1 MKLEWLLPG
10 TFGSILMLSSPS
22 LATTL
27 ESWRF
32 DPNRNLLEINTSG
45 GVQPQA
51 QLIFSPTRLVID
63 LPGVK
68 LGPSQ
73 LTQPGRG
80 VREIRIGQFDEQTT
94 RIVLELSPG
103 YTLDPNQ
110 IKFVPK
116 RANRWTVQLP
126 KLERESLSPQGEN
139 PENPENTTNNN
150 YNLANIAPQPEPE
163 FSPIASSSGGKTQLE
178 NLQITGDG
186 FFVRTNGGSPQTRTI
201 RSRDKTTIFVDIL
214 DTTLSP
220 NLTPGKLA
228 VNKYGV
234 SRIEFTQLRTTPTS
248 VRMTLRV
255 EENSPDWRVTS
266 SSSGLVLLPSRGF
279 VSLPENENLPP
290 STNNNDNNGSTAT
303 IESVAIVNNGTQ
315 LLIRSDQTV
324 SATTGWDR
332 NTGLFRITI
341 PNANL
346 APDIKSP
353 TFDTNSPILKLR
365 LQPQPPNTVVIF
377 IQPASGISFGPIN
390 PAGDNLLALKLQ
402 GSRLMRPP
410 LILPPLSPPK
420 QEIPDLNPQQ
430 PEIRPQPR
438 VPKGKLVVVIDPGH
452 GGKDS
457 GAVGIGGVQE
467 KNVILP
473 IGKRIAEV
481 LERNGIQVIMTRDSD
496 YFVTLPGRITIAQR
510 AKADVFVSI
519 HANSAGANRPEVNG
533 LETYYY
539 DNGLTLARIVHNKI
553 LQNLNIRDRN
563 VRKARFYVLRKNSMP
578 SILVETGFVTGRQDV
593 ANLNSPAYQN
603 KMADAIAQG
612 ILQYLRS
619 R

>member
-32 DPNRNLLEINTSG
+32 DPNQNLLEINTSG

-68 LGPSQ
+68 LGRSQ

-110 IKFVPK
+110 VKFVPK
-116 RANRWTVQLP
+116 RANRWAVQLP

-139 PENPENTTNNN
+139 PENTTNNN
-150 YNLANIAPQPEPE
+150 YNLANIVPQSKPD

-186 FFVRTNGGSPQTRTI
+186 FFVRTNGGSPQTRII
-201 RSRDKTTIFVDIL
+201 RSRDKTTIFLDIL

-220 NLTPGKLA
+220 NLTPGNLA

-266 SSSGLVLLPSRGF
+266 SSSGLVLLPSRGV

-290 STNNNDNNGSTAT
+290 SINNNGNNGSTAT
-303 IESVAIVNNGTQ
+303 IESVEIVNNGTQ
-315 LLIRSDQTV
+315 LLIKSDQAV

-332 NTGLFRITI
+332 KSGLFRITI
-341 PNANL
+341 PNAKL
-346 APDIKSP
+346 APEVKGP
-353 TFDTNSPILKLR
+353 TFETNSPILKLR

-377 IQPASGISFGPIN
+377 IQPALGISFGAIN

-402 GSRLMRPP
+402 GSRLIRPP
-410 LILPPLSPPK
+410 LSLPPLSPPR
-420 QEIPDLNPQQ
+420 QELPDLNSKQ
-430 PEIRPQPR
+430 PEIRPQTP
-438 VPKGKLVVVIDPGH
+438 VPKGKLVVIIDPGH

-481 LERNGIQVIMTRDSD
+481 LEQNGIQVIMTRDSD
-496 YFVTLPGRITIAQR
+496 YFVTLPGRVTMAQR

-539 DNGLTLARIVHNKI
+539 DSGLTLARIVHSKI
-553 LQNLNIRDRN
+553 LQSLNVKDRN

-578 SILVETGFVTGRQDV
+578 SILVETGFVTGREDV

-603 KMADAIAQG
+603 QMADAIAQG

>member
-1 MKLEWLLPG
+1 MKLEWLLPS
-10 TFGSILMLSSPS
+10 TFGSVLMLSSPS

-32 DPNRNLLEINTSG
+32 YPNQNLLEINTSG
-45 GVQPQA
+45 NVQPQA
-51 QLIFSPTRLVID
+51 QLIFNPTRLVID

-68 LGPSQ
+68 IKTSQ

-80 VREIRIGQFDEQTT
+80 VREIRIGQFDQQTT

-110 IKFVPK
+110 VKFVPK

-126 KLERESLSPQGEN
+126 KLQRESLSPQG
-139 PENPENTTNNN
+139 ENPENTTNNN
-150 YNLANIAPQPEPE
+150 YNLANIVPQSKPE
-163 FSPIASSSGGKTQLE
+163 FSTIANSSGGKTQLE

-186 FFVRTNGGSPQTRTI
+186 FFLRTNGPSPQTRTI
-201 RSRDKTTIFVDIL
+201 RSRDQTTIFVDIL

-220 NLTPGKLA
+220 NSPANLT

-234 SRIEFTQLRTTPTS
+234 SRIDLHQLRTTPTS

-266 SSSGLVLLPSRGF
+266 SSSGLVLLPSRGI
-279 VSLPENENLPP
+279 VNLPENENLPP
-290 STNNNDNNGSTAT
+290 SINNNENNGSIAT
-303 IESVAIVNNGTQ
+303 IESVEIVNNGTQ

-332 NTGLFRITI
+332 KSGLFRITI
-341 PNANL
+341 PNAKI
-346 APDIKSP
+346 APDVKNA
-353 TFDTNSPILKLR
+353 TLETNSPILKLS

-377 IQPASGISFGPIN
+377 IQPASGISLGPIN

-402 GSRLMRPP
+402 GSRSIRPP
-410 LILPPLSPPK
+410 LNLPPLSLPK
-420 QEIPDLNPQQ
+420 QEIPDINPQQ
-430 PEIRPQPR
+430 PENRPQPT

-496 YFVTLPGRITIAQR
+496 YFVTLPGRVIMAQR
-510 AKADVFVSI
+510 VKADVFVSI

-539 DNGLTLARIVHNKI
+539 DNGLRLARIVHSKI
-553 LQNLNIRDRN
+553 LQNLNVRDRN

-578 SILVETGFVTGRQDV
+578 SILVETGFVTGREDV
-593 ANLNSPAYQN
+593 TNLNSLAYQN
-603 KMADAIAQG
+603 KMAEAIAQG
-612 ILQYLRS
+612 ILQYLKS

>member
-1 MKLEWLLPG
+1 
-10 TFGSILMLSSPS
+10 MLSSPS

-32 DPNRNLLEINTSG
+32 DPNQNLLEINTSG

-68 LGPSQ
+68 LGRSQ

-110 IKFVPK
+110 VKFVPK
-116 RANRWTVQLP
+116 RANRWAVQLP

-139 PENPENTTNNN
+139 PENTTNNN
-150 YNLANIAPQPEPE
+150 YNLANIVPQSKPD

-186 FFVRTNGGSPQTRTI
+186 FFVRTNGGSPQTRII
-201 RSRDKTTIFVDIL
+201 RSRDKTTIFLDIL

-220 NLTPGKLA
+220 NLTPGNLA

-266 SSSGLVLLPSRGF
+266 SSSGLVLLPSRGV

-290 STNNNDNNGSTAT
+290 SINNNGNNGSTAT
-303 IESVAIVNNGTQ
+303 IESVEIVNNGTQ
-315 LLIRSDQTV
+315 LLIKSDQAV

-332 NTGLFRITI
+332 KSGLFRITI
-341 PNANL
+341 PNAKL
-346 APDIKSP
+346 APEVKGP
-353 TFDTNSPILKLR
+353 TFETNSPILKLR

-377 IQPASGISFGPIN
+377 IQPALGISFGAIN

-402 GSRLMRPP
+402 GSRLIRPP
-410 LILPPLSPPK
+410 LSLPPLSPPR
-420 QEIPDLNPQQ
+420 QELPDLNSKQ
-430 PEIRPQPR
+430 PEIRPQTP
-438 VPKGKLVVVIDPGH
+438 VPKGKLVVIIDPGH

-481 LERNGIQVIMTRDSD
+481 LEQNGIQVIMTRDSD
-496 YFVTLPGRITIAQR
+496 YFVTLPGRVTMAQR

-539 DNGLTLARIVHNKI
+539 DSGLTLARIVHSKI
-553 LQNLNIRDRN
+553 LQSLNVKDRN

-578 SILVETGFVTGRQDV
+578 SILVETGFVTGREDV

-603 KMADAIAQG
+603 QMADAIAQG

>member
-1 MKLEWLLPG
+1 MKLEWLLPS
-10 TFGSILMLSSPS
+10 TFGSVLMLSSPS

-32 DPNRNLLEINTSG
+32 YPNQNLLEINTSG
-45 GVQPQA
+45 NVQPQA
-51 QLIFSPTRLVID
+51 QLIFNPTRLVID

-68 LGPSQ
+68 IKTSQ

-80 VREIRIGQFDEQTT
+80 VREIRIGQFDQQTT

-110 IKFVPK
+110 VKFVPK

-126 KLERESLSPQGEN
+126 KLQRESLSPQG
-139 PENPENTTNNN
+139 ENPENTTNNN
-150 YNLANIAPQPEPE
+150 YNLANIVPQSKPE
-163 FSPIASSSGGKTQLE
+163 FSTIANSSGGKTQLE

-186 FFVRTNGGSPQTRTI
+186 FFLRTNGPSPQTRTI
-201 RSRDKTTIFVDIL
+201 RSRDQTTIFVDIL

-220 NLTPGKLA
+220 NSPASLT

-234 SRIEFTQLRTTPTS
+234 SRIDLHQLRTTPTS

-266 SSSGLVLLPSRGF
+266 SSSGLVLLPSRGI
-279 VSLPENENLPP
+279 VNLPENENLPP
-290 STNNNDNNGSTAT
+290 SINNNENNGSIAT
-303 IESVAIVNNGTQ
+303 IESVEIVNNGTQ

-332 NTGLFRITI
+332 KSGLFRITI
-341 PNANL
+341 PNAKI
-346 APDIKSP
+346 APDVKNA
-353 TFDTNSPILKLR
+353 TLETNSPILKLS

-377 IQPASGISFGPIN
+377 IQPASGISLGPIN

-402 GSRLMRPP
+402 GSRSIRPP
-410 LILPPLSPPK
+410 LNLPPLSLPK
-420 QEIPDLNPQQ
+420 QEIPDINPQQ
-430 PEIRPQPR
+430 PENRPQPT

-496 YFVTLPGRITIAQR
+496 YFVTLPGRVIMAQR
-510 AKADVFVSI
+510 VKADVFVSI

-539 DNGLTLARIVHNKI
+539 DNGLRLARIVHSKI
-553 LQNLNIRDRN
+553 LQNLNVRDRN

-578 SILVETGFVTGRQDV
+578 SILVETGFVTGREDV
-593 ANLNSPAYQN
+593 TNLNSLAYQN
-603 KMADAIAQG
+603 KMAEAIAQG
-612 ILQYLRS
+612 ILQYLKS

>member
-32 DPNRNLLEINTSG
+32 YPNQNLLEINTSG
-45 GVQPQA
+45 SVQPQA
-51 QLIFSPTRLVID
+51 QLIFNPTRLVID

-110 IKFVPK
+110 VKFVPK

-139 PENPENTTNNN
+139 PENTTNNN
-150 YNLANIAPQPEPE
+150 YNLANIAPQSEPE

-248 VRMTLRV
+248 VRDRK
-255 EENSPDWRVTS
+255 
-266 SSSGLVLLPSRGF
+266 
-279 VSLPENENLPP
+279 
-290 STNNNDNNGSTAT
+290 
-303 IESVAIVNNGTQ
+303 SVV
-315 LLIRSDQTV
+315 
-324 SATTGWDR
+324 
-332 NTGLFRITI
+332 
-341 PNANL
+341 
-346 APDIKSP
+346 
-353 TFDTNSPILKLR
+353 
-365 LQPQPPNTVVIF
+365 
-377 IQPASGISFGPIN
+377 
-390 PAGDNLLALKLQ
+390 
-402 GSRLMRPP
+402 
-410 LILPPLSPPK
+410 
-420 QEIPDLNPQQ
+420 
-430 PEIRPQPR
+430 
-438 VPKGKLVVVIDPGH
+438 
-452 GGKDS
+452 
-457 GAVGIGGVQE
+457 
-467 KNVILP
+467 
-473 IGKRIAEV
+473 
-481 LERNGIQVIMTRDSD
+481 
-496 YFVTLPGRITIAQR
+496 
-510 AKADVFVSI
+510 
-519 HANSAGANRPEVNG
+519 
-533 LETYYY
+533 
-539 DNGLTLARIVHNKI
+539 
-553 LQNLNIRDRN
+553 
-563 VRKARFYVLRKNSMP
+563 
-578 SILVETGFVTGRQDV
+578 
-593 ANLNSPAYQN
+593 
-603 KMADAIAQG
+603 
-612 ILQYLRS
+612 
-619 R
+619 

>member
-32 DPNRNLLEINTSG
+32 DPNQNLLEINTSG

-68 LGPSQ
+68 LGRSQ
-73 LTQPGRG
+73 LTQPGGG

-110 IKFVPK
+110 VKFVPK

-126 KLERESLSPQGEN
+126 KLARESLSPQGEN
-139 PENPENTTNNN
+139 PENTTNN
-150 YNLANIAPQPEPE
+150 YNLANIVPQSKPE

-186 FFVRTNGGSPQTRTI
+186 FFVRTNGGSPQTRII
-201 RSRDKTTIFVDIL
+201 RSRDKTTIFLDIL

-220 NLTPGKLA
+220 NLTAGNLA

-255 EENSPDWRVTS
+255 EENSPDWQVTS
-266 SSSGLVLLPSRGF
+266 SSSGLVLLPSRGV
-279 VSLPENENLPP
+279 VSLPENENPPP
-290 STNNNDNNGSTAT
+290 SINNNDNNGSTAT

-341 PNANL
+341 PNAKL

-377 IQPASGISFGPIN
+377 IQPASGISLGPIN

-430 PEIRPQPR
+430 PENRPQPR

-496 YFVTLPGRITIAQR
+496 YFVTLPGRVIMSER

-578 SILVETGFVTGRQDV
+578 AILVETGFVTGREDV

>member
-1 MKLEWLLPG
+1 MKLEWLLPS
-10 TFGSILMLSSPS
+10 TFGSVLMLSSPS

-32 DPNRNLLEINTSG
+32 YPNQNLLEINTSG
-45 GVQPQA
+45 NVQPQA
-51 QLIFSPTRLVID
+51 QLIFNPTRLVID

-68 LGPSQ
+68 IKTSQ

-110 IKFVPK
+110 VKFVPK

-126 KLERESLSPQGEN
+126 KLQRESLSPQG
-139 PENPENTTNNN
+139 ENPENTTNNN
-150 YNLANIAPQPEPE
+150 YNLANIVPQSKPE
-163 FSPIASSSGGKTQLE
+163 FSTIANSSGGKTQLE

-186 FFVRTNGGSPQTRTI
+186 FFLRTNGPSPQTRTI
-201 RSRDKTTIFVDIL
+201 RSRDQTTIFVDIL

-220 NLTPGKLA
+220 NSPASLT

-234 SRIEFTQLRTTPTS
+234 SRIDLHQLRTTPTS

-266 SSSGLVLLPSRGF
+266 SSSGLVLLPSRGI
-279 VSLPENENLPP
+279 VNLPENENLPP
-290 STNNNDNNGSTAT
+290 SINNNENNGSIAT
-303 IESVAIVNNGTQ
+303 IESVEIVNNGTQ

-332 NTGLFRITI
+332 KSGLFRITI
-341 PNANL
+341 PNAKI
-346 APDIKSP
+346 APDVKNA
-353 TFDTNSPILKLR
+353 TLETNSPILKLS

-377 IQPASGISFGPIN
+377 IQPASGISLGPIN

-402 GSRLMRPP
+402 GSPSMRPP
-410 LILPPLSPPK
+410 LNLPPLSLPK
-420 QEIPDLNPQQ
+420 QEIPDINPQQ
-430 PEIRPQPR
+430 PENRPQPT

-496 YFVTLPGRITIAQR
+496 YFVTLPGRVIMAQR
-510 AKADVFVSI
+510 VKADVFVSI

-539 DNGLTLARIVHNKI
+539 DNGLRLARIVHSKI
-553 LQNLNIRDRN
+553 LQNLNVRDRN

-578 SILVETGFVTGRQDV
+578 SILVETGFVTGREDV
-593 ANLNSPAYQN
+593 TNLNSPAYQN
-603 KMADAIAQG
+603 KMAEAIAQG
-612 ILQYLRS
+612 ILQYLKS

>member
-32 DPNRNLLEINTSG
+32 DPNQNLLEINTSG

-68 LGPSQ
+68 LGRSQ

-110 IKFVPK
+110 VKFVPK
-116 RANRWTVQLP
+116 RANLWTVQLP
-126 KLERESLSPQGEN
+126 KLARESLSPQGG
-139 PENPENTTNNN
+139 NPENTTNNN
-150 YNLANIAPQPEPE
+150 YNLANIAPQPKPE

-186 FFVRTNGGSPQTRTI
+186 FFVRTNGGSPQTRII
-201 RSRDKTTIFVDIL
+201 RSRDKTTIFLDIL

-220 NLTPGKLA
+220 NLTPGNLA

-255 EENSPDWRVTS
+255 EENSPDWQVTS
-266 SSSGLVLLPSRGF
+266 SSSGLVLLPSRGI

-290 STNNNDNNGSTAT
+290 SINNNGNNGSTAT
-303 IESVAIVNNGTQ
+303 IESVEIVNNGTQ
-315 LLIRSDQTV
+315 LLIKSDQAV

-332 NTGLFRITI
+332 KSGLFRITI
-341 PNANL
+341 PNAKL
-346 APDIKSP
+346 APEVKGP
-353 TFDTNSPILKLR
+353 TFETNSPILKLR

-377 IQPASGISFGPIN
+377 IQPALGISFGAIN

-402 GSRLMRPP
+402 GSRLTRPP
-410 LILPPLSPPK
+410 LSLPPLSPPR
-420 QEIPDLNPQQ
+420 QELPDLNPKQ
-430 PEIRPQPR
+430 PEIRPQPP
-438 VPKGKLVVVIDPGH
+438 VPKGKLVVIIDPGH

-496 YFVTLPGRITIAQR
+496 YFVTLPGRVTMAQR

-539 DNGLTLARIVHNKI
+539 DSGLTLARIVHSKI
-553 LQNLNIRDRN
+553 LQSLNVKDRN

-578 SILVETGFVTGRQDV
+578 SILVETGFVTGREDV

-603 KMADAIAQG
+603 QMADAIARG

>member
-1 MKLEWLLPG
+1 
-10 TFGSILMLSSPS
+10 
-22 LATTL
+22 
-27 ESWRF
+27 
-32 DPNRNLLEINTSG
+32 
-45 GVQPQA
+45 
-51 QLIFSPTRLVID
+51 
-63 LPGVK
+63 
-68 LGPSQ
+68 
-73 LTQPGRG
+73 
-80 VREIRIGQFDEQTT
+80 
-94 RIVLELSPG
+94 
-103 YTLDPNQ
+103 
-110 IKFVPK
+110 
-116 RANRWTVQLP
+116 
-126 KLERESLSPQGEN
+126 
-139 PENPENTTNNN
+139 
-150 YNLANIAPQPEPE
+150 
-163 FSPIASSSGGKTQLE
+163 
-178 NLQITGDG
+178 
-186 FFVRTNGGSPQTRTI
+186 
-201 RSRDKTTIFVDIL
+201 
-214 DTTLSP
+214 
-220 NLTPGKLA
+220 
-228 VNKYGV
+228 
-234 SRIEFTQLRTTPTS
+234 
-248 VRMTLRV
+248 
-255 EENSPDWRVTS
+255 
-266 SSSGLVLLPSRGF
+266 
-279 VSLPENENLPP
+279 
-290 STNNNDNNGSTAT
+290 
-303 IESVAIVNNGTQ
+303 
-315 LLIRSDQTV
+315 
-324 SATTGWDR
+324 
-332 NTGLFRITI
+332 
-341 PNANL
+341 
-346 APDIKSP
+346 
-353 TFDTNSPILKLR
+353 
-365 LQPQPPNTVVIF
+365 
-377 IQPASGISFGPIN
+377 
-390 PAGDNLLALKLQ
+390 
-402 GSRLMRPP
+402 MRPP

-496 YFVTLPGRITIAQR
+496 YFVTLPGRVIMSQR

-578 SILVETGFVTGRQDV
+578 SILVETGFVTGREDV

>member
-10 TFGSILMLSSPS
+10 TFGSIVMLSSPS

-32 DPNRNLLEINTSG
+32 YPNQNLLEINTSG

-51 QLIFSPTRLVID
+51 QLIFGPTRLVID

-68 LGPSQ
+68 LGRSQ

-110 IKFVPK
+110 VKFVPK

-126 KLERESLSPQGEN
+126 KLARESLSTQR
-139 PENPENTTNNN
+139 ENPENTTNNN
-150 YNLANIAPQPEPE
+150 YNLANIAPQPQPE
-163 FSPIASSSGGKTQLE
+163 FSSIASSSGEKTQLE

-186 FFVRTNGGSPQTRTI
+186 FFVRTSGRSPQTRTI
-201 RSRDKTTIFVDIL
+201 RSRDQTTIFIDIL

-220 NLTPGKLA
+220 NFTPGNLA

-266 SSSGLVLLPSRGF
+266 DSSGLVLLPVRGI
-279 VSLPENENLPP
+279 VNLPENENLPP
-290 STNNNDNNGSTAT
+290 SVNNNDNNGLTAT

-315 LLIRSDQTV
+315 LLIRSDQVV

-332 NTGLFRITI
+332 NSGLFRITI
-341 PNANL
+341 PNAKL
-346 APDIKSP
+346 APEVKSP
-353 TFDTNSPILKLR
+353 TFETNSPILKLR

-390 PAGDNLLALKLQ
+390 SAGDNLLALKLQ
-402 GSRLMRPP
+402 GSRLTRPP
-410 LILPPLSPPK
+410 LSLPPLSPPK
-420 QEIPDLNPQQ
+420 QEIPDLNLQQ
-430 PEIRPQPR
+430 PENRPQPP

-496 YFVTLPGRITIAQR
+496 YFVTLPGRVIMSER

-539 DNGLTLARIVHNKI
+539 DNGLTLARIVHSKI
-553 LQNLNIRDRN
+553 LQSLNVKDRN

-578 SILVETGFVTGRQDV
+578 SILVETGFVTGREDV
-593 ANLNSPAYQN
+593 TNLNSPAYQN
-603 KMADAIAQG
+603 QMALAIAQG
-612 ILQYLRS
+612 ILEYLRS

>member
-1 MKLEWLLPG
+1 
-10 TFGSILMLSSPS
+10 MLSSPS

-32 DPNRNLLEINTSG
+32 DPNQNLLEINTSG

-68 LGPSQ
+68 LGRSQ

-110 IKFVPK
+110 VKFVPK
-116 RANRWTVQLP
+116 RANRWAVQLP

-139 PENPENTTNNN
+139 PENTTNNN
-150 YNLANIAPQPEPE
+150 YNLANIVPQSKPD

-186 FFVRTNGGSPQTRTI
+186 FFVRTNGGSPQTRII
-201 RSRDKTTIFVDIL
+201 RSRDKTTIFLDIL

-220 NLTPGKLA
+220 NLTPGNLA

-266 SSSGLVLLPSRGF
+266 SSSGLVLLPSRGV

-290 STNNNDNNGSTAT
+290 SINNNGNNGSTAT
-303 IESVAIVNNGTQ
+303 IESVEIVNNGTQ
-315 LLIRSDQTV
+315 LLIKSDQAV

-332 NTGLFRITI
+332 KSGLFRITI
-341 PNANL
+341 PNAKL
-346 APDIKSP
+346 APEVKGP
-353 TFDTNSPILKLR
+353 TFETNSPILKLR

-377 IQPASGISFGPIN
+377 IQPALGISFGAIN

-402 GSRLMRPP
+402 GSRLIRPP
-410 LILPPLSPPK
+410 LSLPPLSPPR
-420 QEIPDLNPQQ
+420 QELPDLNSKQ
-430 PEIRPQPR
+430 PEIRPQTP
-438 VPKGKLVVVIDPGH
+438 VPKGKLVVIIDPGH

-481 LERNGIQVIMTRDSD
+481 LEQNGIQVIMTRDSD
-496 YFVTLPGRITIAQR
+496 YFVTLPGRVTMAQR

-539 DNGLTLARIVHNKI
+539 YDSGLTLARIVHSKI
-553 LQNLNIRDRN
+553 LQSLNVKDRN

-578 SILVETGFVTGRQDV
+578 SILVETGFVTGREDV

-603 KMADAIAQG
+603 QMADAIAQG

>member
-1 MKLEWLLPG
+1 MKLEWLLPS
-10 TFGSILMLSSPS
+10 TFGSVLMLSSPS

-32 DPNRNLLEINTSG
+32 YPNQNLLEINTSG
-45 GVQPQA
+45 NVQPQA
-51 QLIFSPTRLVID
+51 QLIFNPTRLVID

-68 LGPSQ
+68 IKTSQ

-80 VREIRIGQFDEQTT
+80 VREIRIGQFDQQTT

-110 IKFVPK
+110 VKFVPK

-126 KLERESLSPQGEN
+126 KLQRESLSPQG
-139 PENPENTTNNN
+139 ENPENTTNNN
-150 YNLANIAPQPEPE
+150 YNLANIVPQSKPE
-163 FSPIASSSGGKTQLE
+163 FSTIANSSGGKTQLE

-186 FFVRTNGGSPQTRTI
+186 FFLRTNGPSPQTRTI
-201 RSRDKTTIFVDIL
+201 RSRDQTTIFVDIL

-220 NLTPGKLA
+220 NSPASLT

-234 SRIEFTQLRTTPTS
+234 SRIDLHQLRTTPTS

-266 SSSGLVLLPSRGF
+266 SSSGLVLLPSRGI
-279 VSLPENENLPP
+279 VNLPENENLPP
-290 STNNNDNNGSTAT
+290 SINNNDNNGSIAT
-303 IESVAIVNNGTQ
+303 IESVEIVNNGTQ

-332 NTGLFRITI
+332 KSGLFRITI
-341 PNANL
+341 PNAKI
-346 APDIKSP
+346 APDVKNA
-353 TFDTNSPILKLR
+353 TLETNSPILKLS

-377 IQPASGISFGPIN
+377 IQPASGISLGPIN

-402 GSRLMRPP
+402 GSRSIRPP
-410 LILPPLSPPK
+410 LNLPPLSPPK
-420 QEIPDLNPQQ
+420 QEIPDINPQQ
-430 PEIRPQPR
+430 PENRPQPT

-496 YFVTLPGRITIAQR
+496 YFVTLPGRVIMAQR
-510 AKADVFVSI
+510 VKADVFVSI

-539 DNGLTLARIVHNKI
+539 DNGLRLARIVHSKI
-553 LQNLNIRDRN
+553 LQNLNVRDRN

-578 SILVETGFVTGRQDV
+578 SILVETGFVTGREDV
-593 ANLNSPAYQN
+593 ANLNSLAYQN
-603 KMADAIAQG
+603 KMAEAIAQG
-612 ILQYLRS
+612 ILQYLKS

>member
-32 DPNRNLLEINTSG
+32 DPNQNLLEINTSG

-51 QLIFSPTRLVID
+51 QIIFSPTRLVID

-68 LGPSQ
+68 LGRSQ

-80 VREIRIGQFDEQTT
+80 VREIRIGQLDKQTT

-110 IKFVPK
+110 VKFVPK

-126 KLERESLSPQGEN
+126 KLARESLSPQGG
-139 PENPENTTNNN
+139 NPENTTNNN
-150 YNLANIAPQPEPE
+150 YNLANIVPQSQPE

-186 FFVRTNGGSPQTRTI
+186 FFVRTNGGSPQTRII
-201 RSRDKTTIFVDIL
+201 RSRDKTTIFLDIL

-220 NLTPGKLA
+220 NLTPGNLA

-255 EENSPDWRVTS
+255 EENSPDWQVTS
-266 SSSGLVLLPSRGF
+266 SSSGLVLLPSRGV

-290 STNNNDNNGSTAT
+290 SINNNGNNGSTAT
-303 IESVAIVNNGTQ
+303 IESVEIVNNGTQ
-315 LLIRSDQTV
+315 LLIKSDQAV

-332 NTGLFRITI
+332 KSGLFRITI
-341 PNANL
+341 PNAKL
-346 APDIKSP
+346 APDVK
-353 TFDTNSPILKLR
+353 TATLETNSPILKLR

-377 IQPASGISFGPIN
+377 IQPALGISLGAIN
-390 PAGDNLLALKLQ
+390 SAGDNLLALKLQ
-402 GSRLMRPP
+402 GSRLIRPP
-410 LILPPLSPPK
+410 LSLPPLSPPK
-420 QEIPDLNPQQ
+420 QELPDLNSKQ
-430 PEIRPQPR
+430 PEIRPQPT
-438 VPKGKLVVVIDPGH
+438 VPKGKLVVIIDPGH

-496 YFVTLPGRITIAQR
+496 YFVTLPGRVTMAQR

-539 DNGLTLARIVHNKI
+539 DSGLTLARIVHSKI
-553 LQNLNIRDRN
+553 LQSLNVKDRN

-578 SILVETGFVTGRQDV
+578 SILVETGFVTGREDV

-603 KMADAIAQG
+603 QMADAIAQG

>member
-1 MKLEWLLPG
+1 MKLEWLLPS
-10 TFGSILMLSSPS
+10 TFGSVLMLSSPS

-32 DPNRNLLEINTSG
+32 YPNQNLLEINTSG
-45 GVQPQA
+45 NVQPQA
-51 QLIFSPTRLVID
+51 QLIFNPTRLVID

-68 LGPSQ
+68 IKTSQ

-110 IKFVPK
+110 VKFVPK

-126 KLERESLSPQGEN
+126 KLQRESLSPQG
-139 PENPENTTNNN
+139 ENPENTTNNN
-150 YNLANIAPQPEPE
+150 YNLANIVPQSKPE
-163 FSPIASSSGGKTQLE
+163 FSTIANSSGGKTQLE

-186 FFVRTNGGSPQTRTI
+186 FFLRTNGPSPQTRTI
-201 RSRDKTTIFVDIL
+201 RSRDQTTIFVDIL

-220 NLTPGKLA
+220 NSPASLT

-234 SRIEFTQLRTTPTS
+234 SRIDLHQLRTTPTS

-266 SSSGLVLLPSRGF
+266 SSSGLVLLPSRGI
-279 VSLPENENLPP
+279 VNLPENENLPP
-290 STNNNDNNGSTAT
+290 SINNNENNGSIAT
-303 IESVAIVNNGTQ
+303 IESVEIVNNGTQ

-332 NTGLFRITI
+332 KSGLFRITI
-341 PNANL
+341 PNAKI
-346 APDIKSP
+346 APDVKNA
-353 TFDTNSPILKLR
+353 TLETNSPILKLS

-377 IQPASGISFGPIN
+377 IQPASGISLGPIN

-402 GSRLMRPP
+402 GSRSMRPP
-410 LILPPLSPPK
+410 LNLPPLSLPK
-420 QEIPDLNPQQ
+420 QEIPDINPQQ
-430 PEIRPQPR
+430 PENRPQPT

-496 YFVTLPGRITIAQR
+496 YFVTLPGRVIMAQR
-510 AKADVFVSI
+510 VKADVFVSI

-539 DNGLTLARIVHNKI
+539 DNGLRLARIVHSKI
-553 LQNLNIRDRN
+553 LQNLNVRDRN

-578 SILVETGFVTGRQDV
+578 SILVETGFVTGREDV
-593 ANLNSPAYQN
+593 TNLNSPAYQN
-603 KMADAIAQG
+603 KMAEAIAQG
-612 ILQYLRS
+612 ILQYLKS

>member
-32 DPNRNLLEINTSG
+32 DPNQNLLEINTSG

-68 LGPSQ
+68 LGRSQ

-80 VREIRIGQFDEQTT
+80 VREIRIGQLDEQTT

-110 IKFVPK
+110 VKFVPK

-126 KLERESLSPQGEN
+126 KLERESLSPQGG
-139 PENPENTTNNN
+139 NPENTTNNN
-150 YNLANIAPQPEPE
+150 YNLANIVPQPKPE

-186 FFVRTNGGSPQTRTI
+186 FFVRTNGGSPQTRII
-201 RSRDKTTIFVDIL
+201 RSRDKTTIFLDIL

-220 NLTPGKLA
+220 NLTPGNLA

-266 SSSGLVLLPSRGF
+266 SSSGLVLLPSRGV

-290 STNNNDNNGSTAT
+290 SINNNGNNGSTAT
-303 IESVAIVNNGTQ
+303 IESVEIVNNGTQ
-315 LLIRSDQTV
+315 LLIKSDQAV

-332 NTGLFRITI
+332 KSGLFRITI
-341 PNANL
+341 PNAKL
-346 APDIKSP
+346 APEVKGP
-353 TFDTNSPILKLR
+353 TFETNSPILKLR

-377 IQPASGISFGPIN
+377 IQPASGISFGAIN
-390 PAGDNLLALKLQ
+390 SAGDNLLSLKLQ
-402 GSRLMRPP
+402 GSRLIRPP
-410 LILPPLSPPK
+410 LSLPPLSPPR
-420 QEIPDLNPQQ
+420 QELPDLNPKQ
-430 PEIRPQPR
+430 PEIRPQTP
-438 VPKGKLVVVIDPGH
+438 VPKGKLVVIIDPGH

-496 YFVTLPGRITIAQR
+496 YFVTLPGRVTMAQR

-539 DNGLTLARIVHNKI
+539 DSGLTLARIVHSKI
-553 LQNLNIRDRN
+553 LQSLNVRDRN

-578 SILVETGFVTGRQDV
+578 SILVETGFVTGREDV

-603 KMADAIAQG
+603 QMADAIAQG

>member
-10 TFGSILMLSSPS
+10 TFGSILMVSSPS

-32 DPNRNLLEINTSG
+32 DPNQNLLEINTSG

-68 LGPSQ
+68 LGRSQ

-110 IKFVPK
+110 VKFVSK
-116 RANRWTVQLP
+116 RANRWSVQLP
-126 KLERESLSPQGEN
+126 KLARESLSPQGEN
-139 PENPENTTNNN
+139 PENTTNN
-150 YNLANIAPQPEPE
+150 YNLANIASQPQPE

-186 FFVRTNGGSPQTRTI
+186 FFVRTSGGSPQTRII
-201 RSRDKTTIFVDIL
+201 RSRDQTTIFLDIL

-220 NLTPGKLA
+220 NLTPANLA

-255 EENSPDWRVTS
+255 EENSPDWQVTS
-266 SSSGLVLLPSRGF
+266 SSSGLVLLPIRGI
-279 VSLPENENLPP
+279 VNLPENENLPP
-290 STNNNDNNGSTAT
+290 SINNNGNNGSTAT

-315 LLIRSDQTV
+315 LLIRSDQAV

-332 NTGLFRITI
+332 KSGLFRITI
-341 PNANL
+341 PNAKL
-346 APDIKSP
+346 APDVKGP
-353 TFDTNSPILKLR
+353 TLETNSPILKLR

-377 IQPASGISFGPIN
+377 IQPASGISFGTIN
-390 PAGDNLLALKLQ
+390 SAGDNLLALKLQ
-402 GSRLMRPP
+402 GSRLIRPP
-410 LILPPLSPPK
+410 STLPPLSPPR
-420 QEIPDLNPQQ
+420 QELPDLNPKQ

-438 VPKGKLVVVIDPGH
+438 VPKGKLVVIIDPGH

-457 GAVGIGGVQE
+457 GAIGIGGVQE
-467 KNVILP
+467 KNIILP

-496 YFVTLPGRITIAQR
+496 YFVTLPGRVTMAQR

-539 DNGLTLARIVHNKI
+539 DSGLTLARIVHSKI
-553 LQNLNIRDRN
+553 LQSLNVKDRN

-578 SILVETGFVTGRQDV
+578 SILVETGFVTGREDV

-603 KMADAIAQG
+603 QMADAIAQG

>member
-1 MKLEWLLPG
+1 M
-10 TFGSILMLSSPS
+10 
-22 LATTL
+22 
-27 ESWRF
+27 
-32 DPNRNLLEINTSG
+32 
-45 GVQPQA
+45 
-51 QLIFSPTRLVID
+51 
-63 LPGVK
+63 
-68 LGPSQ
+68 
-73 LTQPGRG
+73 
-80 VREIRIGQFDEQTT
+80 REIRIGQFDEQTT

-110 IKFVPK
+110 VKFVPK

-139 PENPENTTNNN
+139 PENTTNNN
-150 YNLANIAPQPEPE
+150 YNLVNIVPQSKPE

-266 SSSGLVLLPSRGF
+266 SSSGLVLLPSRGV
-279 VSLPENENLPP
+279 VSLPENGNLPP
-290 STNNNDNNGSTAT
+290 SINNNDNNGSTAT

-332 NTGLFRITI
+332 STGLFRITI

-353 TFDTNSPILKLR
+353 TFETNSPILKLR

-377 IQPASGISFGPIN
+377 IQPASGISLGPIN

-430 PEIRPQPR
+430 PENRPQPI

-539 DNGLTLARIVHNKI
+539 DNGLTLARIVHSKI
-553 LQNLNIRDRN
+553 LQNLNVRDRN

-578 SILVETGFVTGRQDV
+578 SILVETGFVTGREDV
-593 ANLNSPAYQN
+593 TNLNSPAYQN